1 MILRIHVKPNS
12 KTDSISIEN
21 AGTIRV
27 KIRAQPVEGK
37 ANKYLLEYLSTLFKL
52 PKSKIEIIKGETS
65 SYKKIEIDAPEDY
78 IYDILKTFLN
88 K

>member
-12 KTDSISIEN
+12 KTDSISIDK

-27 KIRAQPVEGK
+27 KIRAKPVEGK

-52 PKSKIEIIKGETS
+52 PKSKIEIIKGHSS
-65 SYKKIEIDAPEDY
+65 SYKIIEMGAPEDD
-78 IYDILKTFLN
+78 IKNILKTFLN